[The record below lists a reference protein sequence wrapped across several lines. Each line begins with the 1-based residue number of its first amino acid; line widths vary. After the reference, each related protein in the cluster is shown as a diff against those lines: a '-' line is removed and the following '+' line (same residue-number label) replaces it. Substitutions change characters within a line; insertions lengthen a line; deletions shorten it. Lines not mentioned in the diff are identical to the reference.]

1 MQERAWPRIAVV
13 GAGAVGCYFGGML
26 ARAGAPVTL
35 IGRAPHVE
43 AINRDGLFIDS
54 IHFKE
59 SISVSATNELGAVRN
74 AQVVLFSVKTVD
86 TENVAKL
93 LAPYLAPDTLVVSLQ
108 NGVDNVER
116 IDFAAGIQ
124 AIPAVVYIAAE
135 MIGLGRVKHLGRGD
149 LVIGTASSDHNAS
162 EAEITEV
169 AATFTRAGVPCH
181 VSKNITVEL
190 WEKLL
195 MNCAYNAISALS
207 RMKYGR
213 IARDADSIEVMKHVI
228 TEAVAVGK
236 ASGVQLS
243 SDTMVAAA
251 LKLGSEAMPEALSS
265 TAQDIARGKPTE
277 IDSLNGF
284 LVRRGAEMGVPTPV
298 NQTLYSLVKLLE
310 QASSATKVTATAPR
324 PTQYSH

>member
-1 MQERAWPRIAVV
+1 MAHNDWPRIAVV

-59 SISVSATNELGAVRN
+59 NVSVSASTELEAVRD
-74 AQVVLFSVKTVD
+74 AQFVLFSVKTVD

-93 LAPYLAPDTLVVSLQ
+93 LAPYLAPETIVVSFQ

-124 AIPAVVYIAAE
+124 AIPAVVYIAVE
-135 MIGLGRVKHLGRGD
+135 MVGLGRVKHSGRGD
-149 LVIGTASSDHNAS
+149 VIVGDPSPNHDAS
-162 EAEITEV
+162 ESDLAKI
-169 AATFTRAGVPCH
+169 ATTFMRADVPCRI
-181 VSKNITVEL
+181 SENITAEL
-190 WEKLL
+190 WEKLI
-195 MNCAYNAISALS
+195 MNCAYNALSALS
-207 RMKYGR
+207 RSRYGR
-213 IARDADSIEVMKHVI
+213 IARDSGTVEVMKRVVN
-228 TEAVAVGK
+228 EAAAVGN
-236 ASGVQLS
+236 AAGVKLS
-243 SDTMVAAA
+243 AEKMFAAV
-251 LKLGSEAMPEALSS
+251 LKLGAEAMPEAVSS

-284 LVRRGAEMGVPTPV
+284 LVRRGAELVVPTPV
-298 NQTLYSLVKLLE
+298 NETLYSLVKLLE
-310 QASSATKVTATAPR
+310 RPASTR
-324 PTQYSH
+324 

>member
-1 MQERAWPRIAVV
+1 MAHNDWARIAVV

-59 SISVSATNELGAVRN
+59 NVSVSASTELEAVRD
-74 AQVVLFSVKTVD
+74 AQFVLFSVKTVD

-93 LAPYLAPDTLVVSLQ
+93 LAPYLAPETIVVSFQ

-124 AIPAVVYIAAE
+124 AIPAVVYIAVE
-135 MIGLGRVKHLGRGD
+135 MVGLGRVKHSGRGD
-149 LVIGTASSDHNAS
+149 VIVGDPSPNHDAS
-162 EAEITEV
+162 ESDLAKI
-169 AATFTRAGVPCH
+169 ATTFMRADVPCRI
-181 VSKNITVEL
+181 SENITAEL
-190 WEKLL
+190 WEKLI
-195 MNCAYNAISALS
+195 MNCAYNALSALS
-207 RMKYGR
+207 RSRYGR
-213 IARDADSIEVMKHVI
+213 IARDSGTVEVMKRVVN
-228 TEAVAVGK
+228 EAAAVGN
-236 ASGVQLS
+236 AAGVKLS
-243 SDTMVAAA
+243 AEKMFAAV
-251 LKLGSEAMPEALSS
+251 LKLGAEAMPEAVSS

-284 LVRRGAEMGVPTPV
+284 LVRRGAELVVPTPV
-298 NQTLYSLVKLLE
+298 NETLYSLVKLLE
-310 QASSATKVTATAPR
+310 RPASTR
-324 PTQYSH
+324 